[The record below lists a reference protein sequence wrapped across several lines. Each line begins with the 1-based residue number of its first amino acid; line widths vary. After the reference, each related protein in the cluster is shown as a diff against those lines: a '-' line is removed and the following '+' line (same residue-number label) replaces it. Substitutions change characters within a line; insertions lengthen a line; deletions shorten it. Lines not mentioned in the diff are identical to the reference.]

1 MSKTTVMISKNSEV
15 LAAVVEIPT
24 ETLTEERIEFSQYS
38 FVRFVN
44 IDFILKKVGKKD
56 SFVEQ
61 WLVKE
66 KPRIN
71 NN

>member
-44 IDFILKKVGKKD
+44 IDFILKKVK
-56 SFVEQ
+56 
-61 WLVKE
+61 
-66 KPRIN
+66 RILLLSSGW
-71 NN
+71 

>member
-1 MSKTTVMISKNSEV
+1 V

-44 IDFILKKVGKKD
+44 IDFILKKVK
-56 SFVEQ
+56 
-61 WLVKE
+61 
-66 KPRIN
+66 RILLLSSGW
-71 NN
+71 

>member
-71 NN
+71 N

>member
-1 MSKTTVMISKNSEV
+1 MISKNSEV

-71 NN
+71 N